1 MEVPMTNR
9 DALVAAC
16 DRELAAAGFRDYT
29 VNGLQVEGRERVRR
43 VLSGVTA
50 CQALLD
56 EAVAWEADL
65 VLVHHGFFWKN
76 EPVTITGMKRRRIRT
91 LLAHDISLLAY
102 HLPLDAHS
110 TLGNNAELG
119 RRLDFTVDGCAD
131 GELGEGL
138 LWLGAPPAGLD
149 ARGLAEHVGRR
160 LAREPLLIEA
170 PGVEAPGV
178 EAPGVEVSGGGE
190 IRRVAWC
197 TGGAQDM
204 ITSAWEAGAD
214 AFISGEI
221 SERTTHLARELG
233 IHYLA
238 AGHHATERYGV
249 QALGA
254 WLAAEFAIEH
264 RFVDI
269 DNPA

>member
-1 MEVPMTNR
+1 MTTSTE
-9 DALVAAC
+9 LVAAC
-16 DRELAAAGFRDYT
+16 DRLLSPARFKDYT
-29 VNGLQVEGRERVRR
+29 LNGLQVEGRERVAR
-43 VLSGVTA
+43 VMSGVTA

-56 EAVAWEADL
+56 QAVAWDADL
-65 VLVHHGFFWKN
+65 LLVHHGYFWKN
-76 EPVTITGMKRRRIRT
+76 EPVAVTGMKRRRLAT
-91 LLAHDISLLAY
+91 LLAHDIGLLAY
-102 HLPLDAHS
+102 HLPLDAHAE
-110 TLGNNAELG
+110 LGNNARLG
-119 RRLDFTVDGCAD
+119 ERLGFVAEGCAD

-138 LWLGAPPAGLD
+138 IW
-149 ARGLAEHVGRR
+149 RGRPSVPMSAAALAEHVGER
-160 LAREPLLIEA
+160 LGREPLL
-170 PGVEAPGV
+170 VEAPG
-178 EAPGVEVSGGGE
+178 GGE
-190 IRRVAWC
+190 VRRVAWC

-204 ITSAWEAGAD
+204 IAEAAAAGAD

-249 QALGA
+249 QALGER
-254 WLAAEFAIEH
+254 LAAEFGIEH

>member
-1 MEVPMTNR
+1 MILRN
-9 DALVAAC
+9 DLVRAC
-16 DRELAAAGFRDYT
+16 DTLLAAAAFKDYT
-29 VNGLQVEGRERVRR
+29 VNGLQVEGRDEVRR
-43 VLSGVTA
+43 VMSGVTA

-56 EAVAWEADL
+56 EAVAWGADL
-65 VLVHHGFFWKN
+65 LLVHHGYFWKN
-76 EPVTITGMKRRRIRT
+76 EPVPITGIKQQRIRT
-91 LLAHDISLLAY
+91 LLLNDINLLAY
-102 HLPLDAHS
+102 HLPLDAHAE
-110 TLGNNAELG
+110 LGNNAELG
-119 RRLDFTVDGCAD
+119 RLLGFQVDGCAD
-131 GELGEGL
+131 GELGQGL
-138 LWLGAPPAGLD
+138 VWLGGLPQAATPAAL
-149 ARGLAEHVGRR
+149 ARQIGER
-160 LAREPLLIEA
+160 LGREPLLIEA
-170 PGVEAPGV
+170 PGGHA
-178 EAPGVEVSGGGE
+178 

-204 ITSAWEAGAD
+204 ITQAWEAGAD

-238 AGHHATERYGV
+238 AGHHATERYGI

-254 WLAAEFAIEH
+254 WIAREFGVEH

>member
-1 MEVPMTNR
+1 MTTSQE
-9 DALVAAC
+9 LVAAC
-16 DRELAAAGFRDYT
+16 DRLLTPERFKDYT
-29 VNGLQVEGRERVRR
+29 LNGLQVEGRERVAR
-43 VLSGVTA
+43 VMTGVTA

-56 EAVAWEADL
+56 EAVAWGADL
-65 VLVHHGFFWKN
+65 LLVHHGYFWKN
-76 EPVTITGMKRRRIRT
+76 EPVAVTGMKRRRLAT
-91 LLAHDISLLAY
+91 LLRHDIGLLAY
-102 HLPLDAHS
+102 HLPLDAHAE
-110 TLGNNAELG
+110 LGNNATLG
-119 RRLDFTVDGCAD
+119 ERLGLAPTGCAD

-138 LWLGAPPAGLD
+138 VWLGTPEAPLSAGD
-149 ARGLAEHVGRR
+149 LAQR
-160 LAREPLLIEA
+160 LAARLEREPLL
-170 PGVEAPGV
+170 VEAP
-178 EAPGVEVSGGGE
+178 AAGE

-204 ITSAWEAGAD
+204 IAQAAAAGAD

-249 QALGA
+249 QALGER
-254 WLAAEFAIEH
+254 LARETGVEH

>member
-1 MEVPMTNR
+1 MANR
-9 DALVAAC
+9 DELVAAC
-16 DRELAAAGFRDYT
+16 DRELAAARFKDYT
-29 VNGLQVEGRERVRR
+29 VNGLQVEGRETVTRVM
-43 VLSGVTA
+43 SGVTA
-50 CQALLD
+50 CQALVD
-56 EAVAWEADL
+56 EAVAWRADL
-65 VLVHHGFFWKN
+65 LLVHHGYFWKN
-76 EPVTITGMKRRRIRT
+76 EPVAITGMRRRRLQA
-91 LLAHDISLLAY
+91 LLSHEISLLAY
-102 HLPLDAHS
+102 HLPLDAHV

-119 RRLDFTVDGCAD
+119 RRLGFSVEGCAD
-131 GELGEGL
+131 GEPGEGL

-149 ARGLAEHVGRR
+149 AQGLADHVGER
-160 LAREPLLIEA
+160 LGRAPLLVVA
-170 PGVEAPGV
+170 PGEG
-178 EAPGVEVSGGGE
+178 ERGGE

-204 ITSAWEAGAD
+204 IAAAWEAGAD

-254 WLAAEFAIEH
+254 WLAARFGVEH

>member
-1 MEVPMTNR
+1 MAER

-16 DRELAAAGFRDYT
+16 DRLLAADRFKDYT
-29 VNGLQVEGRERVRR
+29 VNGLQVEGRGEVRR

-50 CQALLD
+50 SQALLD
-56 EAVAWEADL
+56 EALAWQADL
-65 VLVHHGFFWKN
+65 VLVHHGYFWKN
-76 EPVTITGMKRRRIRT
+76 EPVAITGMKRRRLQT

-102 HLPLDAHS
+102 HLPLDAHAE
-110 TLGNNAELG
+110 LGNNAELG
-119 RRLDFTVDGCAD
+119 RRLGFAVTGCAD

-138 LWLGAPPAGLD
+138 LWLGTPPGDLD
-149 ARGLAEHVGRR
+149 ASGLARHVSARLGRE
-160 LAREPLLIEA
+160 ALL
-170 PGVEAPGV
+170 VEAPGKGAV
-178 EAPGVEVSGGGE
+178 E
-190 IRRVAWC
+190 RVAWC

-204 ITSAWEAGAD
+204 ITAAWEAGAD

-233 IHYLA
+233 IHYLC
-238 AGHHATERYGV
+238 AGHHATERDGV
-249 QALGA
+249 RALGE
-254 WLAAEFAIEH
+254 WLAAEFGVEH